1 MSALKALSVHGSN
14 LRRADTGL
22 PAPPALETSFVR
34 DTFARLSGRLP
45 KAYSTT
51 DVMATAGMGMAR
63 SPEPVPVPGPVP
75 GPGSAGGPGP
85 DGGPQA
91 TPQGFVRGAF
101 GRLSG
106 RRKSASDTDL
116 AGQRAAESLAAAL
129 GLGDGDAGNSYFSRT
144 AFGRWSGRRQ
154 RSGSAGHPSDTQT
167 DSGMRHGGP
176 RQPSPA
182 PPRCKR

>member
-1 MSALKALSVHGSN
+1 MAATHPPP
-14 LRRADTGL
+14 RADTGL

-34 DTFARLSGRLP
+34 DTFARLSGRRR

-51 DVMATAGMGMAR
+51 DVMATAGMGMGMAR
-63 SPEPVPVPGPVP
+63 SPEPEPEP
-75 GPGSAGGPGP
+75 GPGPGPASGPGP

-129 GLGDGDAGNSYFSRT
+129 GLGDDAGGDVGNTYFSRT

-154 RSGSAGHPSDTQT
+154 RSGTGSSGHPSDTQT
-167 DSGMRHGGP
+167 DSGMRL
-176 RQPSPA
+176 
-182 PPRCKR
+182 